1 MSGRPWLVLVT
12 LASACGSA
20 PARPSATAAEDS
32 STDEVTLSAQVPP
45 LLTAEVA
52 LIDAGTAPRRTLRYA
67 PRAGESQPVTVEL
80 MNGLLLA
87 VGEMAPP
94 ETRTPAVR
102 VTLDLV
108 PRTIDPRGRMAL
120 EGTVTAVEVRPGT
133 APPAVTKAVGAD
145 LERLRN
151 ATFSAR
157 VSARGLL
164 EALAFPA
171 ADDSNPALAIMA
183 GWVREALRLL
193 LPPLPASAVGQGARW
208 QARRRAQLG
217 PATADETAYYSLTN
231 VGEGW
236 VRLAVRLALT
246 GGEQS
251 PVVPGLPPGA
261 SVKVTALGGA
271 GGGTIEL
278 DLRHL
283 QPRTDLRWS
292 STATGST
299 EPAGEPSAALRMTT
313 TVTLAV
319 RPVAPPPAVVKTPA
333 APRR

>member
-1 MSGRPWLVLVT
+1 MTGRPAWLLLA
-12 LASACGSA
+12 LASACGT
-20 PARPSATAAEDS
+20 PPVRPSRESANA
-32 STDEVTLSAQVPP
+32 DEVALSASLPP

-52 LIDAGTAPRRTLRYA
+52 LVDPGAAPRRTLRYA
-67 PRAGESQPVTVEL
+67 PREGETQPVTVEL
-80 MNGLLLA
+80 TNGLLLA

-94 ETRTPAVR
+94 EVRTPAVR
-102 VTLDLV
+102 LSIDLV
-108 PRTIDPRGRMAL
+108 PREVDPHGRMTL
-120 EGTVTAVEVRPGT
+120 QGTISAVEVRPGT
-133 APPAVTKAVGAD
+133 AAPSVIKAVSAD
-145 LERLRN
+145 LERLRG

-157 VSARGLL
+157 VSGRGLL
-164 EALAFPA
+164 EALTFPA
-171 ADDSNPALAIMA
+171 TAGPDPQLVTMA

-208 QARRRAQLG
+208 QARQRAQLG
-217 PATADETAYYSLTN
+217 TAAADQTAYYSLTN
-231 VGEGW
+231 LGEGW
-236 VRLAVRLALT
+236 IRLAVRLALT

-251 PVVPGLPPGA
+251 PPVPGLPPGA
-261 SVKVTALGGA
+261 TVKLTSLSGE

-292 STATGST
+292 GTAVGST
-299 EPAGEPSAALRMTT
+299 EPAGEPAAPLRLTS

-319 RPVAPPPAVVKTPA
+319 RPVTPAAAVRTPA